1 MGQALADQPE
11 GRGPDDLPE
20 LPLSPHANYVTARGL
35 AQLHARLDDAEE
47 RLAQSPEDATL
58 ERNYLARHIR
68 WLQSRIASAIPVGA
82 RQSAADQ
89 VGFGAI
95 VEVLDDDERR
105 SRYRI
110 VGEDEADPERGL
122 VSWVSPLA
130 RALTGARVGDTV
142 VWHRPDGD
150 VDIEVAGIDF
160 ASEFS
165 NPRPPAGGSVNRGAP
180 G

>member
-1 MGQALADQPE
+1 MVQVLANVHE
-11 GRGPDDLPE
+11 DDGADELPE
-20 LPLSPHANYVTARGL
+20 LPLSEHANYVTARGL
-35 AQLHARLDDAEE
+35 SQLHARLEDAEA
-47 RLAQSPEDATL
+47 RLSLLSAEASL

-68 WLQSRIASAIPVGA
+68 WLQARIASAIPVGA
-82 RQSAADQ
+82 RKAALDQ
-89 VGFGAI
+89 VGFGAT
-95 VEVLDDDERR
+95 VEVLDDDDRR

-130 RALTGARVGDTV
+130 KALTGARVGDTV
-142 VWHRPDGD
+142 VWRRPDGD

-160 ASEFS
+160 GNDAPISTR
-165 NPRPPAGGSVNRGAP
+165 NDAINRGA